1 MTNAPKTAAQLYAE
15 LDAAQEAHQ
24 PIARRYKA
32 AEAAYRR
39 SRSNKRRAE
48 FLAVEFAMDQSQQLC
63 DDLYATIAEAE
74 AYEAEQ
80 ARDIVRAEREAA
92 EPRFIF

>member
-1 MTNAPKTAAQLYAE
+1 MTNAPKTAAQLYDE
-15 LDAAQEAHQ
+15 LAVAQDEHQ
-24 PIARRYKA
+24 PVARRYKA

-39 SRSNKRRAE
+39 SRSAKRRSE
-48 FLAVEFAMDQSQQLC
+48 FLAAEHAMDLSQQRC

-80 ARDIVRAEREAA
+80 AQDIVRAEREAA
-92 EPRFIF
+92 EPRFMF